1 MLSKRLK
8 TIASL
13 VPQNDNVIDI
23 GCDHA
28 LLDIYLTLNNN
39 NTCIAADISEKVINN
54 AIQNIKKYGLQ
65 NKIQTIVSD
74 GINNIEVEEKK
85 TFVISGMGTYTILE
99 IVSKINKNK
108 VNKLIIQSNTHLF
121 ELRKSINKL
130 GYKIELEQ
138 VVYEKN
144 KYYTI
149 ISFVVGNKKYKK
161 RELKYGVNY
170 IKNTEYVK
178 YINYLINKNNKIYLQ
193 LSKKYI
199 IKKIKLKYENY
210 ILKKHI

>member
-1 MLSKRLK
+1 
-8 TIASL
+8 
-13 VPQNDNVIDI
+13 
-23 GCDHA
+23 
-28 LLDIYLTLNNN
+28 
-39 NTCIAADISEKVINN
+39 
-54 AIQNIKKYGLQ
+54 
-65 NKIQTIVSD
+65 
-74 GINNIEVEEKK
+74 
-85 TFVISGMGTYTILE
+85 MGTYTILE